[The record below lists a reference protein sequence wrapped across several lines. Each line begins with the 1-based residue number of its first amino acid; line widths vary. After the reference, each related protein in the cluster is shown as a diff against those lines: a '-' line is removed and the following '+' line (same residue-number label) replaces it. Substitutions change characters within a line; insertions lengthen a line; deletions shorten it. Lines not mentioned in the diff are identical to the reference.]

1 MAAAPSSRSTARAA
15 LNALLAGAAATVG
28 LYAAMKIVRAY
39 DLNLGQYGKLA
50 ISLTLFFL
58 GGAAGG
64 VTAGRYE
71 ASLRSAAMAF
81 GALLI
86 GVAAGVVAWNAL
98 EDHVFSRFSPAL
110 YQERKLFPVDVM
122 LMWMLGWAP
131 LLAGLA
137 AGMFFGAGGRR
148 KST

>member
-1 MAAAPSSRSTARAA
+1 MPATPSSRSTARAA
-15 LNALLAGAAATVG
+15 LNALLAGAATAIA
-28 LYAAMKIVRAY
+28 LYAAMKVVRVY
-39 DLNLGQYGKLA
+39 DLGLGPYGKFA
-50 ISLTLFFL
+50 ISLTLFFM
-58 GGAAGG
+58 GGAMGG
-64 VTAGRYE
+64 VSARRYE
-71 ASLRSAAMAF
+71 ASLRSAVMAF

-98 EDHVFSRFSPAL
+98 EDHVFSSFSPAL
-110 YQERKLFPVDVM
+110 YQDRKLFPVDVM

-137 AGMFFGAGGRR
+137 AGMFFGAGRSR